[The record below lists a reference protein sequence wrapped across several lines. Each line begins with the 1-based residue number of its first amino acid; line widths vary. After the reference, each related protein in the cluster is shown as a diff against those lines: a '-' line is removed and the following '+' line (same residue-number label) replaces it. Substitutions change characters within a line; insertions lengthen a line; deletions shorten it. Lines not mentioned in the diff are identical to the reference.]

1 MKQRVTQR
9 LFWKKWPYKVIVDFS
24 VPERPATVHTSRWT
38 KAHTRQ
44 REMHPEWA
52 NFRRWQKKTLSG
64 TGLRGEGGCIS
75 LFLETQDQVDQV
87 TGTWYKYVKE
97 VWAPASDQALETMQS
112 HVHDVVRE
120 HPWYKRYTIRAR
132 ILYTSEFRRDGG
144 LDALRDALSGIDREN
159 WHAAGALDLLLAN
172 PSAKSLPWPYG
183 QPYYLYLAD
192 NDDAVMLKLQ
202 VGDWIDR
209 FERQRKP

>member
-9 LFWKKWPYKVIVDFS
+9 LFWKKWPYKVIVDLT

-38 KAHTRQ
+38 KAYTRQ
-44 REMHPEWA
+44 RELHPEWA
-52 NFRRWQKKTLSG
+52 NFRRWQKKNLPTVG
-64 TGLRGEGGCIS
+64 VRGEGGCIS
-75 LFLETQDQVDQV
+75 LFLENQEQVDQV
-87 TGTWYKYVKE
+87 ADAWSKYIKE
-97 VWAPASDQALETMQS
+97 IWSPQNEQALDLMQS
-112 HVHDVVRE
+112 HVYDVIRTN
-120 HPWYKRYTIRAR
+120 PWYKRFPIRAR
-132 ILYTSEFRRDGG
+132 ILYTPEFRHNGG
-144 LDALRDALSGIDREN
+144 LDLLQQALTGIDQGD
-159 WHAAGALDLLLAN
+159 WHAAGALAMLLTKPDSKMLLWA
-172 PSAKSLPWPYG
+172 YG